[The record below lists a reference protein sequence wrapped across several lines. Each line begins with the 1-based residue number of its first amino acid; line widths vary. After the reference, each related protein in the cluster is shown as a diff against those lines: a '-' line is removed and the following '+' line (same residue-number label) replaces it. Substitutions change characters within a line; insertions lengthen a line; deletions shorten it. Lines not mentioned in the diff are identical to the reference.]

1 MRFLLIIFC
10 TLLSLPVLSTAQKSD
25 LIGYVK
31 DSQTGSPLIGT
42 NVIIV
47 GTSMGTAANEI
58 GFFTIPDL
66 KPGNYLVRA
75 TYIGY
80 QTSEDSITVSGISNI
95 TLDFNLNYTSLEGQ
109 EVVVTAQ
116 ARGQMEAINRQLNE
130 KSIVNIISSDR
141 IQELPDSNAAE
152 SVARVPWVTIKRE
165 GG

>member
-25 LIGYVK
+25 LIGYVR

-58 GFFTIPDL
+58 GFFSI
-66 KPGNYLVRA
+66 PGNYLVRA

-80 QTSEDSITVSGISNI
+80 QIAEDSITVSGISNI

-141 IQELPDSNAAE
+141 IQ
-152 SVARVPWVTIKRE
+152 
-165 GG
+165 